1 MLHVLLAAI
10 ISQAPAA
17 TQAAPA
23 APAAP
28 TTLALSIGSKAP
40 IPEISDFVRGEKP
53 TFFEPG
59 KVYVIEF
66 WATWCPP
73 CRQSMP
79 HLTKLAED
87 MKSKGVVI
95 VGVSDEKVETVR
107 TFLEK
112 DEWKQKARYTL
123 ATDPDR
129 STHKAYMEASGQ
141 GGIPTAFIVKEGVV
155 QWIGHPMEMDAPL
168 AKVVNGTWDPK
179 TAKQTFEDSVAEEMK
194 AMGRQNDMTKAIDSK
209 DWDKAVAL
217 IDAEIAASTGE
228 EAMQSRVQ
236 KAQILLVAGRSEA
249 AYALCAELIKED
261 PALRNFVATSVL
273 HLPDVADRR
282 VDLAITW
289 LTDVTSAAGPANPQ
303 VLAELAYAWSLKGD
317 FTKAAD
323 FMRRAIDTAK
333 SLGPT
338 AADYVADLTAQLK
351 GYESKAAGNGS
362 SNAAGSNSN
371 AADSKS
377 NKYSAAQPSSLARR
391 AVDRR

>member
-1 MLHVLLAAI
+1 MLHVFLAAI

-17 TQAAPA
+17 TQAAPV

-168 AKVVNGTWDPK
+168 AKIVDGTWDPK
-179 TAKQTFEDSVAEEMK
+179 TAKQSFEDAVAEEMK

-217 IDAEIAASTGE
+217 IDAEIAAAKGE
-228 EAMQSRVQ
+228 EAMQSKVQ

-249 AYALCAELIKED
+249 AYALCAELVKED
-261 PALRNFVATSVL
+261 PTLRTFVATSVL
-273 HLPDVADRR
+273 RIPDVADRR

-362 SNAAGSNSN
+362 SNAAGSTSN

-377 NKYSAAQPSSLARR
+377 NK
-391 AVDRR
+391 

>member
-168 AKVVNGTWDPK
+168 AKIVDGTWDPK
-179 TAKQTFEDSVAEEMK
+179 TAKQTFEDAVAEEMK

-228 EAMQSRVQ
+228 EAMQSKVQ

-362 SNAAGSNSN
+362 SNAAESNSN

-377 NKYSAAQPSSLARR
+377 NK
-391 AVDRR
+391 

>member
-1 MLHVLLAAI
+1 MLNVLLAAI

-129 STHKAYMEASGQ
+129 STHRAYMEASGQ

-168 AKVVNGTWDPK
+168 AKIVDGTWDPK
-179 TAKQTFEDSVAEEMK
+179 TAKQTFEDAVAEEMK

-228 EAMQSRVQ
+228 EAMQSKVQ

-377 NKYSAAQPSSLARR
+377 NK
-391 AVDRR
+391 

>member
-168 AKVVNGTWDPK
+168 AKIVDGTWDPK

-377 NKYSAAQPSSLARR
+377 NK
-391 AVDRR
+391 

>member
-17 TQAAPA
+17 TQTAPA

-168 AKVVNGTWDPK
+168 AKIVDGTWDPK
-179 TAKQTFEDSVAEEMK
+179 TAKQSFEDAVAEEMK

-228 EAMQSRVQ
+228 EAMQSKVQ

-351 GYESKAAGNGS
+351 GYESKAAGNGT

-377 NKYSAAQPSSLARR
+377 NK
-391 AVDRR
+391 

>member
-168 AKVVNGTWDPK
+168 AKIVDGTWDPK

-228 EAMQSRVQ
+228 EAMQSKVQ

-377 NKYSAAQPSSLARR
+377 NK
-391 AVDRR
+391 

>member
-17 TQAAPA
+17 TQAAPV

-129 STHKAYMEASGQ
+129 STHRAYMEASGQ

-168 AKVVNGTWDPK
+168 AKIVDGTWDPK

-351 GYESKAAGNGS
+351 GYEGKAAGNGS

-377 NKYSAAQPSSLARR
+377 NK
-391 AVDRR
+391 

>member
-168 AKVVNGTWDPK
+168 AKIVDGTWDPK
-179 TAKQTFEDSVAEEMK
+179 TAKQSFEDAVAEEMK

-217 IDAEIAASTGE
+217 IDAEIAAAKGE
-228 EAMQSRVQ
+228 EAMQSKVQ

-249 AYALCAELIKED
+249 AYALCAELVKED
-261 PALRNFVATSVL
+261 PTLRTFVATSVL
-273 HLPDVADRR
+273 RIPDVADRR

-338 AADYVADLTAQLK
+338 AADYVADLTEQLK
-351 GYESKAAGNGS
+351 AYESKAAGNGS

-377 NKYSAAQPSSLARR
+377 NK
-391 AVDRR
+391 

>member
-129 STHKAYMEASGQ
+129 STHRAYMEASGQ

-168 AKVVNGTWDPK
+168 AKIVDGTWDPK
-179 TAKQTFEDSVAEEMK
+179 TAKQTFEDAVAEEMK

-228 EAMQSRVQ
+228 EAMQSKVQ

-377 NKYSAAQPSSLARR
+377 NK
-391 AVDRR
+391 

>member
-168 AKVVNGTWDPK
+168 AKIVDGTWDPK

-228 EAMQSRVQ
+228 EAMQSKVQ

-362 SNAAGSNSN
+362 SNAAGSSSN

-377 NKYSAAQPSSLARR
+377 NK
-391 AVDRR
+391 

>member
-28 TTLALSIGSKAP
+28 ATLALSIGSKAP

-129 STHKAYMEASGQ
+129 STHRAYMEASGQ

-168 AKVVNGTWDPK
+168 AKIVDGTWDPK
-179 TAKQTFEDSVAEEMK
+179 TAKQTFEDAVAEEMK

-228 EAMQSRVQ
+228 EAMQSKVQ

-377 NKYSAAQPSSLARR
+377 NK
-391 AVDRR
+391 

>member
-168 AKVVNGTWDPK
+168 AKIVDGTWDPK
-179 TAKQTFEDSVAEEMK
+179 TAKQTFEDAVAEEMK

-228 EAMQSRVQ
+228 EAMQSKVQ

-273 HLPDVADRR
+273 RIPDVADRR

-317 FTKAAD
+317 FTKATD
-323 FMRRAIDTAK
+323 FMRRAIDAAK
-333 SLGPT
+333 SIGPT

-377 NKYSAAQPSSLARR
+377 NK
-391 AVDRR
+391 

>member
-1 MLHVLLAAI
+1 MLHLLLAAI
-10 ISQAPAA
+10 ISQAPGA

-95 VGVSDEKVETVR
+95 VGISDEKVETVR

-112 DEWKQKARYTL
+112 EEWKQKARYTL

-141 GGIPTAFIVKEGVV
+141 GGIPTAFIVREGVV

-168 AKVVNGTWDPK
+168 AKVVDGTWDSK
-179 TAKQTFEDSVAEEMK
+179 TAKQTFEDAVAEEMK

-209 DWDKAVAL
+209 DWDKAIAM
-217 IDAEIAASTGE
+217 IDAEIATAKGE
-228 EAMQSRVQ
+228 EALQSKVQ
-236 KAQILLVAGRSEA
+236 KAQILLIAGRGDA
-249 AYALCAELIKED
+249 AYALCAELVKED
-261 PALRNFVATSVL
+261 PNVRTYIATSVL
-273 HLPDVADRR
+273 RIPDVADRR
-282 VDLAITW
+282 VDVAIGW
-289 LTDVTSAAGPANPQ
+289 LSDVVTADGATNPQ

-323 FMRRAIDTAK
+323 FARRAMESAK

-338 AADYVADLTAQLK
+338 AAEYVADLAEQLK
-351 GYESKAAGNGS
+351 GYESK
-362 SNAAGSNSN
+362 
-371 AADSKS
+371 SK
-377 NKYSAAQPSSLARR
+377 K
-391 AVDRR
+391 

>member
-168 AKVVNGTWDPK
+168 AKIVDGTWDPK

-228 EAMQSRVQ
+228 EAMQSKVQ

-351 GYESKAAGNGS
+351 GYELKAASNGS

-377 NKYSAAQPSSLARR
+377 NK
-391 AVDRR
+391 

>member
-168 AKVVNGTWDPK
+168 AKIVDGTWDPK
-179 TAKQTFEDSVAEEMK
+179 TAKQSFEDAVAEEMK

-228 EAMQSRVQ
+228 EAMQSKVQ

-273 HLPDVADRR
+273 RIPDVADRR

-317 FTKAAD
+317 FSKAAD

-351 GYESKAAGNGS
+351 GYEGKAAGNGS

-377 NKYSAAQPSSLARR
+377 TK
-391 AVDRR
+391 

>member
-129 STHKAYMEASGQ
+129 STHRAYMEASGQ

-168 AKVVNGTWDPK
+168 AKIVDGTWDPK

-362 SNAAGSNSN
+362 SNAAESNSN

-377 NKYSAAQPSSLARR
+377 NK
-391 AVDRR
+391 

>member
-1 MLHVLLAAI
+1 MLNVLLAAI

-155 QWIGHPMEMDAPL
+155 QWIGHPMDMDGPL
-168 AKVVNGTWDPK
+168 TKVVNGTWDPK

-236 KAQILLVAGRSEA
+236 KAQILLVAGRSEV

-323 FMRRAIDTAK
+323 FMRRAIDAAK
-333 SLGPT
+333 SIGPT

-362 SNAAGSNSN
+362 SNAADSNSN

-377 NKYSAAQPSSLARR
+377 NK
-391 AVDRR
+391 

>member
-168 AKVVNGTWDPK
+168 AKIVDGTWDPK
-179 TAKQTFEDSVAEEMK
+179 TAKQTFEDAVAEEMK

-338 AADYVADLTAQLK
+338 AADYVADLTEQLK

-377 NKYSAAQPSSLARR
+377 NK
-391 AVDRR
+391 

>member
-17 TQAAPA
+17 TQTAPA

-168 AKVVNGTWDPK
+168 AKIVDGTWDPK
-179 TAKQTFEDSVAEEMK
+179 TAKQSFEDAVAEEMK

-228 EAMQSRVQ
+228 EAMQSKVQ

-333 SLGPT
+333 SLGPN

-351 GYESKAAGNGS
+351 GYELKAAGNGS
-362 SNAAGSNSN
+362 SNAAGSTSN

-377 NKYSAAQPSSLARR
+377 NK
-391 AVDRR
+391 

>member
-168 AKVVNGTWDPK
+168 AKIVDGTWDPK

-338 AADYVADLTAQLK
+338 AADYVADLQAQLK
-351 GYESKAAGNGS
+351 GYELKAAGNGS
-362 SNAAGSNSN
+362 SNAAGSTSN

-377 NKYSAAQPSSLARR
+377 NK
-391 AVDRR
+391 

>member
-168 AKVVNGTWDPK
+168 AKIVDGTWDPK

-228 EAMQSRVQ
+228 EAMQSKVQ

-338 AADYVADLTAQLK
+338 AADYVADLTEQLK
-351 GYESKAAGNGS
+351 AYESKAAGNGN
-362 SNAAGSNSN
+362 SNAAGNNSN

-377 NKYSAAQPSSLARR
+377 NK
-391 AVDRR
+391 

>member
-1 MLHVLLAAI
+1 MLHALLAAI

-17 TQAAPA
+17 TQATTA
-23 APAAP
+23 ATAAP
-28 TTLALSIGSKAP
+28 TMLALSIGSKAP

-59 KVYVIEF
+59 KVFVIEF

-107 TFLEK
+107 MFLEK

-168 AKVVNGTWDPK
+168 AKIVDGTWDPK
-179 TAKQTFEDSVAEEMK
+179 TAKQSFEDSVAEEMK

-228 EAMQSRVQ
+228 EAMQSKVQ

-338 AADYVADLTAQLK
+338 AADYVADLTAQLQ
-351 GYESKAAGNGS
+351 GYESKAAGHGS
-362 SNAAGSNSN
+362 SNAAGSNRN

-377 NKYSAAQPSSLARR
+377 NK
-391 AVDRR
+391 

>member
-168 AKVVNGTWDPK
+168 AKIVDGTWDPK
-179 TAKQTFEDSVAEEMK
+179 TAKQSFEDAVAEEMK

-228 EAMQSRVQ
+228 EAMQSKVQ

-333 SLGPT
+333 SLGPN
-338 AADYVADLTAQLK
+338 AADYVADLTAQLN
-351 GYESKAAGNGS
+351 GYESKAAGNDS
-362 SNAAGSNSN
+362 SDAAGSNSN

-377 NKYSAAQPSSLARR
+377 NK
-391 AVDRR
+391 

>member
-129 STHKAYMEASGQ
+129 STHRAYMEASGQ

-168 AKVVNGTWDPK
+168 AKIVDGTWDPK

-228 EAMQSRVQ
+228 EAMQSKVQ

-338 AADYVADLTAQLK
+338 AADYVADLTEQLK
-351 GYESKAAGNGS
+351 AYESKAAGDGT
-362 SNAAGSNSN
+362 SNAAGNKSN

-377 NKYSAAQPSSLARR
+377 NK
-391 AVDRR
+391 

>member
-155 QWIGHPMEMDAPL
+155 QWIGHPMDMDGPL
-168 AKVVNGTWDPK
+168 AKVVDGTWDPK

-228 EAMQSRVQ
+228 ESMQSKVQ

-249 AYALCAELIKED
+249 AYALCAELVKED
-261 PALRNFVATSVL
+261 PALRTFVATSVL
-273 HLPDVADRR
+273 RIPDVADRR

-377 NKYSAAQPSSLARR
+377 NK
-391 AVDRR
+391 

>member
-129 STHKAYMEASGQ
+129 STHRAYMEASGQ

-168 AKVVNGTWDPK
+168 AKIVDGTWDPK
-179 TAKQTFEDSVAEEMK
+179 TAKQSFEDAVAEEMK

-217 IDAEIAASTGE
+217 IDAEIAAAKGE
-228 EAMQSRVQ
+228 EAMQSKVQ

-249 AYALCAELIKED
+249 AYALCAELVKED
-261 PALRNFVATSVL
+261 PTLRTFVATSVL
-273 HLPDVADRR
+273 RIPDVADRR

-362 SNAAGSNSN
+362 SNAAESNSN

-377 NKYSAAQPSSLARR
+377 NK
-391 AVDRR
+391 

>member
-1 MLHVLLAAI
+1 MLHLLLAAI
-10 ISQAPAA
+10 ISQAQAA
-17 TQAAPA
+17 TQAATAAQA
-23 APAAP
+23 APP
-28 TTLALSIGSKAP
+28 TLALSIGSKAP

-95 VGVSDEKVETVR
+95 VGISDEKVETVR

-112 DEWKQKARYTL
+112 EEWKQKARYTL

-141 GGIPTAFIVKEGVV
+141 GGIPTAFIVREGVV

-168 AKVVNGTWDPK
+168 AKVVDGTWDSK
-179 TAKQTFEDSVAEEMK
+179 TAKQTFEDAVAEEMK

-209 DWDKAVAL
+209 DWDKAIAM
-217 IDAEIAASTGE
+217 IDAEIATAKGE
-228 EAMQSRVQ
+228 EALQSKVQ
-236 KAQILLVAGRSEA
+236 KAQILLIAGRGDA
-249 AYALCAELIKED
+249 AYALCAELVKED
-261 PALRNFVATSVL
+261 PNVRTYIATSVL
-273 HLPDVADRR
+273 RIPDVADRR
-282 VDLAITW
+282 VDVAIGW
-289 LTDVTSAAGPANPQ
+289 LSDVVTADGATNPQ

-323 FMRRAIDTAK
+323 FARRAMESAK
-333 SLGPT
+333 SLGPI
-338 AADYVADLTAQLK
+338 AAEYVADLAEQLK
-351 GYESKAAGNGS
+351 GYESK
-362 SNAAGSNSN
+362 
-371 AADSKS
+371 SK
-377 NKYSAAQPSSLARR
+377 K
-391 AVDRR
+391 

>member
-129 STHKAYMEASGQ
+129 STHRAYMEASGQ

-168 AKVVNGTWDPK
+168 AKIVDGTWDPK

-228 EAMQSRVQ
+228 EAMQSKVQ

-362 SNAAGSNSN
+362 SNAAGSSSN

-377 NKYSAAQPSSLARR
+377 NK
-391 AVDRR
+391 

>member
-129 STHKAYMEASGQ
+129 STHRAYMEASGQ

-168 AKVVNGTWDPK
+168 AKIVDGTWDPK

-228 EAMQSRVQ
+228 EAMQSKVQ
-236 KAQILLVAGRSEA
+236 KAQILLIAGRSEA

-362 SNAAGSNSN
+362 SNAAGSSSN

-377 NKYSAAQPSSLARR
+377 NK
-391 AVDRR
+391 

>member
-168 AKVVNGTWDPK
+168 AKIVDGTWDPK
-179 TAKQTFEDSVAEEMK
+179 TAKQSFEDSVAEEMK

-209 DWDKAVAL
+209 DWDEAVAL

-323 FMRRAIDTAK
+323 FMRRAIDAAK
-333 SLGPT
+333 SIGPT

-371 AADSKS
+371 AADSKR
-377 NKYSAAQPSSLARR
+377 NK
-391 AVDRR
+391 

>member
-168 AKVVNGTWDPK
+168 GKIVDGTWDPK
-179 TAKQTFEDSVAEEMK
+179 TAKQSFEDAVAEEMK

-228 EAMQSRVQ
+228 EAMQSKVQ

-333 SLGPT
+333 SLGPN

-351 GYESKAAGNGS
+351 GYELKAAGNGS
-362 SNAAGSNSN
+362 SNAAGSTSN

-377 NKYSAAQPSSLARR
+377 NK
-391 AVDRR
+391 

>member
-1 MLHVLLAAI
+1 MLNVLLAAI

-28 TTLALSIGSKAP
+28 ATLALSIGSKAP

-129 STHKAYMEASGQ
+129 STYKAYMEASGQ

-168 AKVVNGTWDPK
+168 AKIVDGTWDPK

-228 EAMQSRVQ
+228 EAMQSKVQ

-249 AYALCAELIKED
+249 AYALCAELVKED
-261 PALRNFVATSVL
+261 PTLRTFVATSVL
-273 HLPDVADRR
+273 RIPDVADRR

-377 NKYSAAQPSSLARR
+377 NK
-391 AVDRR
+391 

>member
-168 AKVVNGTWDPK
+168 AKIVDGTWDPK

-228 EAMQSRVQ
+228 EAMQSKVQ

-351 GYESKAAGNGS
+351 GYELKAAGNGS
-362 SNAAGSNSN
+362 SNAAGSTSN

-377 NKYSAAQPSSLARR
+377 NK
-391 AVDRR
+391 

>member
-73 CRQSMP
+73 CRQSMT

-129 STHKAYMEASGQ
+129 STHRAYMEASGQ

-168 AKVVNGTWDPK
+168 AKIVDGTWDPK

-377 NKYSAAQPSSLARR
+377 NK
-391 AVDRR
+391 

>member
-168 AKVVNGTWDPK
+168 AKIVDGTWDPK

-228 EAMQSRVQ
+228 EAMQSKVQ

-351 GYESKAAGNGS
+351 SYELKAAGNGS
-362 SNAAGSNSN
+362 SNAAGSTSN

-377 NKYSAAQPSSLARR
+377 NK
-391 AVDRR
+391 

>member
-168 AKVVNGTWDPK
+168 AKIVDGTWDPK

-228 EAMQSRVQ
+228 EAMQSKVQ

-273 HLPDVADRR
+273 HLPDVADQR

-351 GYESKAAGNGS
+351 GYESKAAGNSS

-377 NKYSAAQPSSLARR
+377 NK
-391 AVDRR
+391 

>member
-129 STHKAYMEASGQ
+129 STHRAYMEASGQ

-168 AKVVNGTWDPK
+168 AKIVDGTWDPK

-338 AADYVADLTAQLK
+338 APDYVADLTAQLK
-351 GYESKAAGNGS
+351 GYESKATGNGS

-377 NKYSAAQPSSLARR
+377 NK
-391 AVDRR
+391 

>member
-129 STHKAYMEASGQ
+129 STHRAYMEASGQ

-168 AKVVNGTWDPK
+168 AKIVDGTWDPK
-179 TAKQTFEDSVAEEMK
+179 TAKQSFEDAVAEEMK

-217 IDAEIAASTGE
+217 IDAEIAANIGE
-228 EAMQSRVQ
+228 EAMQSKVQ

-249 AYALCAELIKED
+249 AYALCAELVKED

-351 GYESKAAGNGS
+351 GYESKAAGNSS

-371 AADSKS
+371 AADGKS
-377 NKYSAAQPSSLARR
+377 NK
-391 AVDRR
+391 

>member
-168 AKVVNGTWDPK
+168 AKIVDGTWDPK
-179 TAKQTFEDSVAEEMK
+179 TAKQSFEDAVAEEMK

-228 EAMQSRVQ
+228 EAMQSKVQ

-333 SLGPT
+333 SLGPN

-351 GYESKAAGNGS
+351 GYELNAAGNGS
-362 SNAAGSNSN
+362 SNAAGSTSN

-377 NKYSAAQPSSLARR
+377 NK
-391 AVDRR
+391 